1 MHRLSFLFFIPLLI
15 ISNSVFSQC
24 KNSIALKKAV
34 TKSETASNG
43 IIEISVNSSEEYRY
57 TLNIENGSGLQQVI
71 EKQGKG
77 NAIVKFEGLDIDL
90 LYLVQFE
97 FLKEDKKHCRVLQLS
112 QIVIEKE

>member
-1 MHRLSFLFFIPLLI
+1 MRRLWFLFFSLLFI

-24 KNSIALKKAV
+24 RNSISLKKAV

-57 TLNIENGSGLQQVI
+57 TLNIENGSGPQLVT

-77 NAIVKFEGLDIDL
+77 NATVKFEGLDAGL

-97 FLKEDKKHCRVLQLS
+97 FLGEEKKQCRTLQLS